1 MSNTFYEAAGQNWFT
16 LDSVHIHYNWT
27 QEATFNASEVYAP
40 ATSSYHCQH
49 VSSLHK
55 YDTLLVPSSHTD
67 TSANWHITFTDF
79 QVHLSTRVA
88 ALFFCVPTSCPF
100 PIYPLR
106 SACVLVV
113 ASLFLLWPT
122 FLAVGQTAPLFTVC
136 LAVRQSVCSLS
147 LLAICRAVSSR
158 PSVCLVSQ
166 LSSFVEANLVTL
178 SSLCLSPDPGLQRA
192 VRQVCLGQRL
202 RHLLD
207 AGHPDG
213 LGHVSDPAPCL
224 GLRPAHGGAPQAH
237 RPLRRT
243 QSHSLLPPQSGGR
256 AAGQEQPVR
265 EEGKVEDQ
273 SLRREEHAKLRA
285 GVQVNSVKKVSSKE
299 HFFPSKL
306 QLCLLI

>member
-79 QVHLSTRVA
+79 QVHLSTKELELCLV
-88 ALFFCVPTSCPF
+88 CVHRNCPF
-100 PIYPLR
+100 PIYPLW
-106 SACVLVV
+106 SACVY
-113 ASLFLLWPT
+113 
-122 FLAVGQTAPLFTVC
+122 VGLPAFFFYAPPFWLPVKQPIC
-136 LAVRQSVCSLS
+136 LPSVWQSVSLS
-147 LLAICRAVSSR
+147 VHWSLLAAICRAVSNR

-166 LSSFVEANLVTL
+166 LSSLVWANLVTL
-178 SSLCLSPDPGLQRA
+178 PSLSLSPDSGLQRA

-202 RHLLD
+202 RHVLD
-207 AGHPDG
+207 AGHLDG
-213 LGHVSDPAPCL
+213 LSNVSDPAPRP

-237 RPLRRT
+237 RPLRRA
-243 QSHSLLPPQSGGR
+243 QSHRLLSPQSGGR
-256 AAGQEQPVR
+256 AARQEQPVR
-265 EEGKVEDQ
+265 EEEKVED
-273 SLRREEHAKLRA
+273 
-285 GVQVNSVKKVSSKE
+285 
-299 HFFPSKL
+299 
-306 QLCLLI
+306 